1 MRHSKTGRIIAIS
14 AGACLLFAL
23 GCGLLGL
30 AVQQRVITLTDIT
43 IELGPLS
50 IITHAP
56 RSSVCPQKADPL
68 TNLCDRFS
76 AIPGPASYR
85 IWLFL
90 STPARGPQSTPVLV
104 HWILPLRHESRISL
118 FILVLLETQQL

>member
-1 MRHSKTGRIIAIS
+1 MRHSKTGRIIALS
-14 AGACLLFAL
+14 ASACVLLAL

-30 AVQQRVITLTDIT
+30 AVQRRVITLMDMNLQ
-43 IELGPLS
+43 LGPLS

-56 RSSVCPQKADPL
+56 RSSVCPAKADPL

-76 AIPGPASYR
+76 GIPEPASYR

-90 STPARGPQSTPVLV
+90 STPERGPRSTRVLA
-104 HWILPLRHESRISL
+104 HWILPLPDKARN
-118 FILVLLETQQL
+118 